1 MLLNDRV
8 MVYLDIDDCYLDT
21 VGDVYIGT
29 VDSKF
34 SDGSVTV
41 DGMYFIGPITLN
53 EQLPV
58 PAITWPGCYY
68 PKAEGKKE

>member
-41 DGMYFIGPITLN
+41 DGMYFIQDVCNNIKVITRKD
-53 EQLPV
+53 
-58 PAITWPGCYY
+58 Y
-68 PKAEGKKE
+68 PDQFDKEVS